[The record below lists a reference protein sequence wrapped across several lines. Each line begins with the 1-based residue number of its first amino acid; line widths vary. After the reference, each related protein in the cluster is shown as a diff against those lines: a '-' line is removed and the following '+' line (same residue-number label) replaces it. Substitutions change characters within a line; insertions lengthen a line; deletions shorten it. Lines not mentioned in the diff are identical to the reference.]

1 MQSGEKL
8 NAKETEAYSELV
20 SHIAEEILGNE
31 DSIARLTVKNKPLAN
46 RIYERIKSFI
56 KAFRGTNADKETVA
70 RLRKAEQLFA
80 KALEN
85 TGKAKAELYEKQ
97 GKMLDNNLAV
107 AYSKNYSM
115 PMI

>member
-31 DSIARLTVKNKPLAN
+31 DSIARLTAKNKSLAN

-56 KAFRGTNADKETVA
+56 KAFRGTNADKATVA

>member
-31 DSIARLTVKNKPLAN
+31 DSIARLTAKNKSLAN

-56 KAFRGTNADKETVA
+56 KAFRGTNADKQIFE
-70 RLRKAEQLFA
+70 FS
-80 KALEN
+80 
-85 TGKAKAELYEKQ
+85 ELSVKLSGGFIADGE
-97 GKMLDNNLAV
+97 
-107 AYSKNYSM
+107 
-115 PMI
+115 